1 MDKEKNQV
9 AVGKAKMAC
18 EEWRFS
24 RQGSVCQIDKKASVS
39 GEGSANQVSQKG
51 KEMRKN
57 DSAMLESTIKRNK

>member
-1 MDKEKNQV
+1 MDKEKNQM

-39 GEGSANQVSQKG
+39 GEGSAN
-51 KEMRKN
+51 
-57 DSAMLESTIKRNK
+57 